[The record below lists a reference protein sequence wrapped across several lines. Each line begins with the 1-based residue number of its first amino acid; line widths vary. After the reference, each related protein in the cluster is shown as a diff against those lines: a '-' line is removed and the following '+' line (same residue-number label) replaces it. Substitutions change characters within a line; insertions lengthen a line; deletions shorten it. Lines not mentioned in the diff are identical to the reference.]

1 MTLRAGKNSAGFSL
15 IELMLVLVLL
25 GISSMITVPLVEKG
39 IKNREARQAAI
50 GLAAAARQLSDLART
65 EGFPRQLTLNLAG
78 NSYLAARDHE
88 IQLSGNLKF
97 VSVEGGETTERDVR
111 QFLFFPN
118 GSNIGGMIRL
128 GSDTTSYA
136 IRLHPLTGRVELL
149 HDRS

>member
-1 MTLRAGKNSAGFSL
+1 MTFRVGKSSAGFSL

-39 IKNREARQAAI
+39 IKNREARQAAV
-50 GLAAAARQLSDLART
+50 GLAAAARELSDLART

-78 NSYLAARDHE
+78 NSYLAARE
-88 IQLSGNLKF
+88 VQLAGNLKF

-118 GSNIGGMIRL
+118 GSNIGGTIRL
-128 GSDTTSYA
+128 ASDTTSYA
-136 IRLHPLTGRVELL
+136 IRLHPLTGRVEVLQ
-149 HDRS
+149 DRS